1 MSFLNVAP
9 ITDSY
14 VTCTIH
20 LSARG
25 HSDVPTV
32 ITKFPFQE
40 QITVYSWWD
49 TLKQCVNPQHAELSE

>member
-49 TLKQCVNPQHAELSE
+49 TLKQCVNP